1 MRRYREFEHTAD
13 IGVEIYGKTLE
24 EIFSNAGYALFD
36 TLVDI
41 TTILPTVQRAIHVT
55 GNDAEALLM
64 NWLRE
69 LLFLS
74 SVYGEVYAEF
84 VIQTLQPNVIH
95 AVIKGEVLDLERH
108 HFKTEL
114 KAITYHHFAL
124 VQKNGRWEARVIF
137 DV

>member
-13 IGVEIYGKTLE
+13 VGVEIYGTTLE
-24 EIFSNAGYALFD
+24 ELFYNAGYALFD

-55 GNDAEALLM
+55 GNDHETLLM

-69 LLFLS
+69 LLYLS
-74 SVYGEVYAEF
+74 SVHEEVYGGFE
-84 VIQTLQPNVIH
+84 IQTLQPDELH
-95 AVIKGEVLDLERH
+95 ALLHGEALDLERH

-124 VQKNGRWEARVIF
+124 GQKNGRWEARVIF